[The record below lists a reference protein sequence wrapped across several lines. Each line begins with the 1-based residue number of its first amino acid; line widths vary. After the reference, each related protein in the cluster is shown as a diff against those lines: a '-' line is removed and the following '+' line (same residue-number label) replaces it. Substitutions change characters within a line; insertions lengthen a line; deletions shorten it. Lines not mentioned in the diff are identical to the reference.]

1 MAPRVLVDA
10 TAVPADRGALGR
22 YVDGLVAALGATG
35 ADLAVA
41 CQRNDEE
48 RYGRLV
54 PEASIVAGPTAIAH
68 RPARLAWEQT
78 GLPLVAQQVNADVL
92 HAPHYTMPLRPG
104 VPVVVTI
111 HDLTYFT
118 EPDAHNPVTA
128 TFFKSAIRT
137 AARRATRLLVPSKAT
152 RDELVRVL
160 GADPTRIDVAY
171 HGVDHALFHRPTP
184 ERMRQVSDRLGLHG
198 KPYVAYL
205 GGLEPRKN
213 VPALISGW
221 AAAVA
226 DLADPPALVL
236 GGGSGWS
243 EEVDEAVAA
252 VPAHLR
258 LVRPGYLRFTDLPGF
273 LGGALV
279 VAFPSRGE
287 GFRAA
292 GAGGH
297 GVWRPGAHHAPD
309 VAAGGRRGRGRLHRA
324 RRRGHPGGAAR
335 PPRRPGPAGSPRRG
349 RARPLAGIHLGGLG
363 RSPHGLLPACSGAG
377 RGVTSL
383 PMSGQPEVHSGRE
396 PLEAI
401 LLVGG
406 QGTRLRPLTIGTPKP
421 LLPTAG
427 VPFLAHQFAKA
438 AAAGITHV
446 VLATAYRASMF
457 AECFG
462 DGAAFGLQITYV
474 HEAEPLGTGG
484 AIRNAASGLRSGPD
498 SPVVVLN
505 GDILSGHDIPAQ
517 IDLHRKSDA
526 AVTLHLVEVPDPAR
540 FGCVPTDPEGRVTA
554 FLEKTP
560 EPGHQPDQRGLLR
573 FPPVGHRRDPARPG
587 DLRGT
592 EYLPRPDR
600 RGGPGDGLPRFV
612 LLAGRGHPRGV
623 RAGLL

>member
-1 MAPRVLVDA
+1 MAPRVLIDA

-22 YVDGLVAALGATG
+22 YVDGLAAALGASG

-48 RYGRLV
+48 RYSRLV
-54 PEASIVAGPTAIAH
+54 PEARIVAGPTAIAH

-104 VPVVVTI
+104 VPVVSTI

-171 HGVDHALFHRPTP
+171 HGVDHTLFHRPPP
-184 ERMRQVSDRLGLHG
+184 ERTRQVSDRLGLHG

-221 AAAVA
+221 AGAVA

-287 GFRAA
+287 GFGLPVLEAMA
-292 GAGGH
+292 CGAP
-297 GVWRPGAHHAPD
+297 V
-309 VAAGGRRGRGRLHRA
+309 LTTHR
-324 RRRGHPGGAAR
+324 
-335 PPRRPGPAGSPRRG
+335 
-349 RARPLAGIHLGGLG
+349 
-363 RSPHGLLPACSGAG
+363 
-377 RGVTSL
+377 TSL
-383 PMSGQPEVHSGRE
+383 PE
-396 PLEAI
+396 
-401 LLVGG
+401 VGG
-406 QGTRLRPLTIGTPKP
+406 DAVAYTEPDAEDIQAALRG
-421 LLPTAG
+421 LL
-427 VPFLAHQFAKA
+427 
-438 AAAGITHV
+438 
-446 VLATAYRASMF
+446 
-457 AECFG
+457 
-462 DGAAFGLQITYV
+462 D
-474 HEAEPLGTGG
+474 
-484 AIRNAASGLRSGPD
+484 
-498 SPVVVLN
+498 
-505 GDILSGHDIPAQ
+505 
-517 IDLHRKSDA
+517 
-526 AVTLHLVEVPDPAR
+526 DPAR
-540 FGCVPTDPEGRVTA
+540 
-554 FLEKTP
+554 LESLGAA
-560 EPGHQPDQRGLLR
+560 GHARSQEFTWEASAEAHMASYQRAAAQG
-573 FPPVGHRRDPARPG
+573 A
-587 DLRGT
+587 
-592 EYLPRPDR
+592 E
-600 RGGPGDGLPRFV
+600 
-612 LLAGRGHPRGV
+612 
-623 RAGLL
+623 

>member
-1 MAPRVLVDA
+1 VAPRVLVDA

-54 PEASIVAGPTAIAH
+54 PEANIVAGPTAIAH

-104 VPVVVTI
+104 VPVVSTI

-171 HGVDHALFHRPTP
+171 HGVDHTLFHRPTP
-184 ERMRQVSDRLGLHG
+184 ERKRQVSDRLGLHG

-226 DLADPPALVL
+226 DLPDPPALVL

-258 LVRPGYLRFTDLPGF
+258 LVRPGYLRFSDLPGF

-287 GFRAA
+287 GFGLPVLEAMA
-292 GAGGH
+292 CGAP
-297 GVWRPGAHHAPD
+297 V
-309 VAAGGRRGRGRLHRA
+309 LTTHR
-324 RRRGHPGGAAR
+324 
-335 PPRRPGPAGSPRRG
+335 
-349 RARPLAGIHLGGLG
+349 
-363 RSPHGLLPACSGAG
+363 
-377 RGVTSL
+377 TSL
-383 PMSGQPEVHSGRE
+383 PE
-396 PLEAI
+396 
-401 LLVGG
+401 VGG
-406 QGTRLRPLTIGTPKP
+406 DAVAYTEPDAENIQAALRG
-421 LLPTAG
+421 LL
-427 VPFLAHQFAKA
+427 
-438 AAAGITHV
+438 
-446 VLATAYRASMF
+446 
-457 AECFG
+457 
-462 DGAAFGLQITYV
+462 D
-474 HEAEPLGTGG
+474 
-484 AIRNAASGLRSGPD
+484 
-498 SPVVVLN
+498 
-505 GDILSGHDIPAQ
+505 
-517 IDLHRKSDA
+517 
-526 AVTLHLVEVPDPAR
+526 DPAR
-540 FGCVPTDPEGRVTA
+540 
-554 FLEKTP
+554 LESLG
-560 EPGHQPDQRGLLR
+560 EAGHARSQEFTWEASAEAHMASYQRAAAQG
-573 FPPVGHRRDPARPG
+573 A
-587 DLRGT
+587 
-592 EYLPRPDR
+592 E
-600 RGGPGDGLPRFV
+600 
-612 LLAGRGHPRGV
+612 
-623 RAGLL
+623 